1 MYIEPV
7 SAIALNL
14 FSL

>member
-7 SAIALNL
+7 SAITLNL
-14 FSL
+14 FPL